1 MARRSDPP
9 LHGNRFCGN
18 SNKYEVHDLDNEDT
32 RSNACQIDEIIRAG
46 HAITFYPD
54 SLDQAHS

>member
-9 LHGNRFCGN
+9 LHGSRFCGN